1 MPMPIAI
8 IAGEPNSI
16 SSEIIFKSW
25 KLRKRYPHRPFF
37 IIGSVKLLNLQR
49 KKLKQ
54 SIKINVIKKNFK
66 KKDLKKNALP
76 VYNVN
81 YSQQKP
87 FQKISTKSN
96 KYIFKCFDEAI
107 KFIKYNKIQGF
118 INCPVSKE
126 TLFNKK
132 HQGVTEFLSKK
143 AGNSGKEVMLLYNK
157 NLSVSPLTTHI
168 PLNKVSKKIIKKNII
183 KKVNTIN
190 KFYKK
195 IFDKKPNIGILGLNP
210 HNFSSQKIS
219 EEKKVITPAI
229 KIIRGKKINT
239 INKFYKKIFYK
250 KPNIAILGLNPH
262 NFSSQKISEEK
273 KVISPAI
280 KIIRRKKI
288 KVTGPISPDT
298 SFMLYKKNKFDVIF
312 GMYHDQVLTPYKAL
326 FKYNAINITLGLPYI
341 RISPD
346 HGVAQNI
353 VGQNIANPRSLIESV
368 KFFSLIK

>member
-37 IIGSVKLLNLQR
+37 IIGSVKLLNLQK

-66 KKDLKKNALP
+66 KKDLQKNALP

-107 KFIKYNKIQGF
+107 KLIKYNKIQGF

-183 KKVNTIN
+183 KK
-190 KFYKK
+190 
-195 IFDKKPNIGILGLNP
+195 
-210 HNFSSQKIS
+210 
-219 EEKKVITPAI
+219 
-229 KIIRGKKINT
+229 INT

-250 KPNIAILGLNPH
+250 KPNIGILGLNPH

-280 KIIRRKKI
+280 KIIRGKKI

-346 HGVAQNI
+346 HGIAQNI